1 MRKEEEGKSAK
12 KSGKKEKETKQQKK
26 KSNYADWFHGIVVR
40 EQLVETFFG
49 KMNRGKGSD
58 AFSSDRNLP

>member
-12 KSGKKEKETKQQKK
+12 KSGKKEKKTKQQKK
-26 KSNYADWFHGIVVR
+26 EQLWFHGIVVR

>member
-1 MRKEEEGKSAK
+1 MMRKEEEGKSAK
-12 KSGKKEKETKQQKK
+12 KSGKKEKKTKQQKK
-26 KSNYADWFHGIVVR
+26 EQLWFHGIVVR
-40 EQLVETFFG
+40 EQLETFFG